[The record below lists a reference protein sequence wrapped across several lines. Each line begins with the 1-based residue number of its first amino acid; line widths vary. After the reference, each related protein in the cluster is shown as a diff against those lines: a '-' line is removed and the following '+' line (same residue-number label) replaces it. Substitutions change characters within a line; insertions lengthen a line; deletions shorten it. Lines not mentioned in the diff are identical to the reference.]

1 MLLAVDEER
10 RCSIDAA
17 AHAAEEIG
25 LYLCSEL
32 SLRQRISQPEIGKS
46 QGLAQ
51 AKNQGQAELV
61 LIRVKPIV
69 HFPEAVMRSG
79 VFGGLR
85 RRLREWVR
93 LGQREVPE
101 NEPKLLAETLLRQLD
116 VRKGKAAVGA
126 LIVAIFDDC
135 DRRVLGA
142 LDVVSGCD
150 GYSQKLMTSPRLG
163 VVPAHRECRPRRD

>member
-25 LYLCSEL
+25 LYLCSE
-32 SLRQRISQPEIGKS
+32 SPLRQRISQPEIGKS
-46 QGLAQ
+46 QGPAQ

-93 LGQREVPE
+93 LGQWEVPE
-101 NEPKLLAETLLRQLD
+101 NELSFLPNRFCASLTF
-116 VRKGKAAVGA
+116 GKA
-126 LIVAIFDDC
+126 
-135 DRRVLGA
+135 
-142 LDVVSGCD
+142 
-150 GYSQKLMTSPRLG
+150 
-163 VVPAHRECRPRRD
+163 RPQ